1 MVCCF
6 YSICTRPGPGD
17 QEPQDKD
24 TAARKLQALSRGKRG
39 RELAS
44 KKYEE
49 VKSRALAHEDAAAST
64 IQKHCRGSLG
74 RKKARAQVDKD
85 KASKEEME
93 KTQNTAVTKLQAKQR
108 GLFGQRKAAEKRQ
121 ENLSAAEKANALE
134 LAQATKA
141 KKARKAALPSFG
153 LWGKQRTEAS
163 SKIQAISRGHAG
175 RQRAAAI
182 AAGKVTPAWP
192 DPAAKL
198 EKQKL
203 RARKARA
210 EALKNMTYKEYM
222 AEKSEAVKVVQRQ
235 VRVVL
240 AKAAVDRRKTYLVSV
255 RAATALQRMQRGVL
269 GRKRRAIKEA
279 ERELQRRER
288 MVRAAELLAAQKLQA
303 VLKGREVRA
312 RFARARAAARAAGSE
327 VPGALRGPTPAG
339 LGKARARAAAAARR
353 ALGRLASSPT
363 SGVGALL
370 AGPNGPAEESQQP
383 DAALTARLTWNYL
396 VKSGRAQVVMPTT
409 SQADTD
415 HETASEENK
424 SDAMISNPLHE
435 VESTNLVPLES
446 PLKSGVATN
455 SVVKADRPFVELIG
469 LRSEAARAEMRGN
482 RAVGELIKARPG
494 NEWFSIRL
502 VMSGKR
508 VKVLKS
514 CLFDACDFCSF
525 TFENV

>member
-288 MVRAAELLAAQKLQA
+288 MVRAAELSAAQKLQA

-363 SGVGALL
+363 AGVGALL
-370 AGPNGPAEESQQP
+370 AGPDAPAEESQRP
-383 DAALTARLTWNYL
+383 DAALTARSAWKYL
-396 VKSGRAQVVMPTT
+396 ESAGHTKVAAVGPSPPPSAF
-409 SQADTD
+409 D
-415 HETASEENK
+415 EENK
-424 SDAMISNPLHE
+424 SDALTSNPLLAME
-435 VESTNLVPLES
+435 TTDAAPSEPQAALSKTALPS
-446 PLKSGVATN
+446 S
-455 SVVKADRPFVELIG
+455 KADCPIVELVG
-469 LRSEAARAEMRGN
+469 LRSGNARGNPEMRGN
-482 RAVGELIKARPG
+482 RAVGELLKVHPG
-494 NEWFSIRL
+494 NEWYPVRL
-502 VMSGKR
+502 VISGKR
-508 VKVLKS
+508 IKVS
-514 CLFDACDFCSF
+514 VESTTS
-525 TFENV
+525 TFVHFIPCVH